1 MRFLLDDAGADD
13 VELIVEREG
22 PVLLPFMT
30 IMEVDYVLRRI
41 LPAREVE
48 HHMAALREWPAAIV
62 ESSPEW
68 GRRAAEV
75 KSRGGLS
82 VADAWNAALALM
94 HEAQLVHKDSE
105 FDSVEGLRA
114 YRLPG

>member
-22 PVLLPFMT
+22 PVLLPFMA

-41 LPAREVE
+41 LPASEVE
-48 HHMAALREWPAAIV
+48 HHMAALREWPVAIV

-68 GRRAAEV
+68 GQRAAEV

-82 VADAWNAALALM
+82 VADAWNAALALI
-94 HEAQLVHKDSE
+94 HGAQLVHKDSE